1 MATRI
6 QRPRIR
12 PTWRADL
19 RRGTIRPE
27 PTLAFL
33 RSPAM
38 LEILRDANEQLRPWG
53 IEPLVLQGVRQP
65 FDYAPRTIPRM
76 GRRLQSTSNPGER

>member
-6 QRPRIR
+6 QRPRIT

-19 RRGTIRPE
+19 RRGTIRHE
-27 PTLAFL
+27 ATLAFL

-38 LEILRDANEQLRPWG
+38 LEILRDANEQLRPWDV
-53 IEPLVLQGVRQP
+53 EPLVLQGVRQP
-65 FDYAPRTIPRM
+65 FDYAPRFT
-76 GRRLQSTSNPGER
+76 RRIH

>member
-6 QRPRIR
+6 QRPRIT

-19 RRGTIRPE
+19 RRGTVRPE
-27 PTLAFL
+27 ATLAFL

-53 IEPLVLQGVRQP
+53 VEPLVLQGVRQP
-65 FDYAPRTIPRM
+65 FDYAPRTT
-76 GRRLQSTSNPGER
+76 RRIQLNPNPGE